1 MSEETDPAKIAQ
13 TDQILAG
20 ATDMATAWAKL
31 YHSLIAEGMP
41 VPYAVRVVEA
51 YVNGIA
57 RSTRQ
62 DS

>member
-1 MSEETDPAKIAQ
+1 MPNEPDPARLAGM
-13 TDQILAG
+13 DQILAG

-41 VPYAVRVVEA
+41 DPYAVRVVEA